1 MQQLTIEDE
10 SVIFKTFAISKVV
23 HLTLMKDVPSGAI
36 LN

>member
-1 MQQLTIEDE
+1 MQQLTIEDK

-23 HLTLMKDVPSGAI
+23 HLTLMNDVPSGAI